1 MISPFAP
8 KALWLQTSGAFFLHF
23 LSLGF
28 AVFPLQTHLRQVHP
42 VATASIIASV
52 IPVAGLLTLLFFRFA
67 ERRQWTQY
75 PTRLLLLA
83 AICVAILQPT
93 LGWQLSMTRAQA
105 NLLPAFLETSLC
117 LLALASAHACCMNLL
132 NHLAVANLA
141 NHAYSA
147 RAAGSAGYAVAIL
160 ATAALLSDEQSVI
173 DYHLFLAASCA
184 VAHSLFIASSLL
196 IANRHRSADSS
207 LKATKMSQSHPT
219 APTTPPGQ
227 ASNPGAPDQSSPDQS
242 SPGQSSPGQSS
253 PGQSSPGQSSP
264 GPRDPGPSPQ
274 SDSWRWRALIL
285 LVALTAFCEAAFGLY
300 SHEFLTK
307 TYGDTGYYLF
317 ALTIFLETAL
327 LLGLPFLPNIR
338 RRLLFVGP
346 LGWLVLLTGCLLAQ
360 AGWPIFGALAIAMA
374 LNCPF
379 QVACNENAHA
389 IRPQISGLATIA
401 LAQAL
406 GVFCSQWTSALL
418 NRFILPKTS
427 LQAWTILWI
436 STLGVA
442 LGGLLLALMIQP
454 LRSSNRTD

>member
-42 VATASIIASV
+42 VATASVIASV

-105 NLLPAFLETSLC
+105 NLLPAFLETALC

-141 NHAYSA
+141 THAYSA

-160 ATAALLSDEQSVI
+160 ATASLLSDEQAVI
-173 DYHLFLAASCA
+173 EYHLFLAASCA
-184 VAHSLFIASSLL
+184 VAHCLFIAASLL
-196 IANRHRSADSS
+196 IANRHRSEDSS
-207 LKATKMSQSHPT
+207 LKTAKMSQSHRPAPT
-219 APTTPPGQ
+219 APPGH
-227 ASNPGAPDQSSPDQS
+227 
-242 SPGQSSPGQSS
+242 
-253 PGQSSPGQSSP
+253 
-264 GPRDPGPSPQ
+264 RDPGHSPQ
-274 SDSWRWRALIL
+274 SDPWRWRALIL

-300 SHEFLTK
+300 SHEFLTR

-317 ALTIFLETAL
+317 ALTIVLETAL

-338 RRLLFVGP
+338 KRLLFVGP
-346 LGWLVLLTGCLLAQ
+346 LGWLVLLTGCLVAQ

-427 LQAWTILWI
+427 LQPWTILWI

-442 LGGLLLALMIQP
+442 LVGLLLALMIQP

>member
-160 ATAALLSDEQSVI
+160 ATAALLSDEQAVI
-173 DYHLFLAASCA
+173 DYHLFLAAICA
-184 VAHSLFIASSLL
+184 VAHSLFIAASLL
-196 IANRHRSADSS
+196 IAHRHFSEDNS
-207 LKATKMSQSHPT
+207 LKTTKMSQSRRT
-219 APTTPPGQ
+219 AQT
-227 ASNPGAPDQSSPDQS
+227 ASADQSP
-242 SPGQSSPGQSS
+242 SPGSPSTGTPSTGT
-253 PGQSSPGQSSP
+253 PGH
-264 GPRDPGPSPQ
+264 SPQ

-300 SHEFLTK
+300 SHEFLTR

-317 ALTIFLETAL
+317 ALTILMETAL

-338 RRLLFVGP
+338 KRLLFVGP
-346 LGWLVLLTGCLLAQ
+346 LGWLVLLIGCLLAQ

-389 IRPQISGLATIA
+389 ICPQISGLATIA

-418 NRFILPKTS
+418 NRFILPETS
-427 LQAWTILWI
+427 LQPWTLLWI

-442 LGGLLLALMIQP
+442 LVALVLALMIQP
-454 LRSSNRTD
+454 LRSSKSTNGFH

>member
-93 LGWQLSMTRAQA
+93 LGWQLSMTRTQA

-160 ATAALLSDEQSVI
+160 ATAALLSDEQAVI
-173 DYHLFLAASCA
+173 EYHLFLAASCA
-184 VAHSLFIASSLL
+184 VAHSLFIAASLL
-196 IANRHRSADSS
+196 IAHKN
-207 LKATKMSQSHPT
+207 QSHRT
-219 APTTPPGQ
+219 APIAPPGQ
-227 ASNPGAPDQSSPDQS
+227 TPSPSGPSPSGPSPSAPSPS
-242 SPGQSSPGQSS
+242 APSPSA
-253 PGQSSPGQSSP
+253 P
-264 GPRDPGPSPQ
+264 GPSAPKHSPQ
-274 SDSWRWRALIL
+274 SDSWRWKALIL

-300 SHEFLTK
+300 SHEFLTR
-307 TYGDTGYYLF
+307 TYGDSGYYLF

-327 LLGLPFLPNIR
+327 LLGLPFLPKIR
-338 RRLLFVGP
+338 KRLLFVGP

-360 AGWPIFGALAIAMA
+360 SGWPIFGALAVAMA

-427 LQAWTILWI
+427 LQPWTILWI

>member
-93 LGWQLSMTRAQA
+93 LGWQLSMTQAQA
-105 NLLPAFLETSLC
+105 NLLPAFLETALC

-160 ATAALLSDEQSVI
+160 ATASLLSDEQAVI
-173 DYHLFLAASCA
+173 EHHLFLAASCS
-184 VAHSLFIASSLL
+184 VAHSLFIAASLL
-196 IANRHRSADSS
+196 IANRHRSEDSS
-207 LKATKMSQSHPT
+207 LKTAKMSQSHRPAPT
-219 APTTPPGQ
+219 APPGH
-227 ASNPGAPDQSSPDQS
+227 G
-242 SPGQSSPGQSS
+242 
-253 PGQSSPGQSSP
+253 
-264 GPRDPGPSPQ
+264 DPGHSPQ

-300 SHEFLTK
+300 SHEFLTR

-338 RRLLFVGP
+338 KRLLFVGP

-418 NRFILPKTS
+418 NHFILPKTS
-427 LQAWTILWI
+427 LQPWTILWI

-442 LGGLLLALMIQP
+442 LVGLLLALMIQP

>member
-83 AICVAILQPT
+83 AICVAVLQPT

-141 NHAYSA
+141 HHAYSA

-160 ATAALLSDEQSVI
+160 ATAALLSDEQAVI
-173 DYHLFLAASCA
+173 DYHLFLAAICA
-184 VAHSLFIASSLL
+184 VAHSLFIAANLL
-196 IANRHRSADSS
+196 IPHRHRSEDNS
-207 LKATKMSQSHPT
+207 LKATHMSQSRRT
-219 APTTPPGQ
+219 AQTASAGQ
-227 ASNPGAPDQSSPDQS
+227 SP
-242 SPGQSSPGQSS
+242 SPGIP
-253 PGQSSPGQSSP
+253 
-264 GPRDPGPSPQ
+264 DPGSPNPVTPGHNPQ

-300 SHEFLTK
+300 SHEFLTR

-317 ALTIFLETAL
+317 ALTILLETAL

-338 RRLLFVGP
+338 KRLLFVGP
-346 LGWLVLLTGCLLAQ
+346 LGWLVLLIGCLLAQ

-389 IRPQISGLATIA
+389 ICPQISGLATIA

-418 NRFILPKTS
+418 NRFILPETS
-427 LQAWTILWI
+427 LQPWTLLWI

-442 LGGLLLALMIQP
+442 LVALVLALMIQP
-454 LRSSNRTD
+454 LRSSKSTNGFH

>member
-105 NLLPAFLETSLC
+105 NLLPAFLETALC

-160 ATAALLSDEQSVI
+160 ATAALLSDEQAVI
-173 DYHLFLAASCA
+173 EYHLFLAASCA
-184 VAHSLFIASSLL
+184 VAHSLFIAASLL
-196 IANRHRSADSS
+196 IAHKN
-207 LKATKMSQSHPT
+207 QSHRT
-219 APTTPPGQ
+219 APIAPPGQ
-227 ASNPGAPDQSSPDQS
+227 TPSPSAPSPS
-242 SPGQSSPGQSS
+242 APSPSAPKH
-253 PGQSSPGQSSP
+253 
-264 GPRDPGPSPQ
+264 SPQ
-274 SDSWRWRALIL
+274 SDSWRWKALIL

-300 SHEFLTK
+300 SHEFLTR
-307 TYGDTGYYLF
+307 TYGDSGYYLF

-327 LLGLPFLPNIR
+327 LLGLPFLPKIR
-338 RRLLFVGP
+338 KRLLFVGP

-360 AGWPIFGALAIAMA
+360 SGWPIFGALAVAMA

-427 LQAWTILWI
+427 LQPWTILWI

-442 LGGLLLALMIQP
+442 FVGLCLALMVQP

>member
-141 NHAYSA
+141 HHAYSA

-160 ATAALLSDEQSVI
+160 ATAALLSDEQAVI
-173 DYHLFLAASCA
+173 DYHLFLAAICA
-184 VAHSLFIASSLL
+184 VAHSLFIAASLL
-196 IANRHRSADSS
+196 IAHRHFSEDNS
-207 LKATKMSQSHPT
+207 LKTTKMSQSRRT
-219 APTTPPGQ
+219 AQT
-227 ASNPGAPDQSSPDQS
+227 ASADQSP
-242 SPGQSSPGQSS
+242 SPGSPSTGTPSTGT
-253 PGQSSPGQSSP
+253 PGHSL
-264 GPRDPGPSPQ
+264 Q

-300 SHEFLTK
+300 SHEFLTR

-317 ALTIFLETAL
+317 ALTILLETAL

-338 RRLLFVGP
+338 KRLLFVGP
-346 LGWLVLLTGCLLAQ
+346 LGWLVLLIGCLLAQ

-389 IRPQISGLATIA
+389 ICPQISGLATIA

-418 NRFILPKTS
+418 NRFILPETS
-427 LQAWTILWI
+427 LQPWTLLWI

-442 LGGLLLALMIQP
+442 LVALVLALMIQP
-454 LRSSNRTD
+454 LRSSKSTNGFH

>member
-105 NLLPAFLETSLC
+105 NLLPAFLETALC

-160 ATAALLSDEQSVI
+160 ATAALLSDEQAVI
-173 DYHLFLAASCA
+173 EYHLFLAASCA
-184 VAHSLFIASSLL
+184 VAHSLFIAASLL
-196 IANRHRSADSS
+196 IAHKN
-207 LKATKMSQSHPT
+207 QSHRT
-219 APTTPPGQ
+219 APIAPPGQ
-227 ASNPGAPDQSSPDQS
+227 TPSPSAPSPS
-242 SPGQSSPGQSS
+242 APKH
-253 PGQSSPGQSSP
+253 
-264 GPRDPGPSPQ
+264 SPQ
-274 SDSWRWRALIL
+274 SDSWRWKALIL

-300 SHEFLTK
+300 SHEFLTR
-307 TYGDTGYYLF
+307 TYGDSGYYLF

-327 LLGLPFLPNIR
+327 LLGLPFLPKIR
-338 RRLLFVGP
+338 KRLLFVGP

-360 AGWPIFGALAIAMA
+360 SGWPIFGALAVAMA

-427 LQAWTILWI
+427 LQPWTILWI

-442 LGGLLLALMIQP
+442 LVGLLLALLIQP

>member
-141 NHAYSA
+141 HHAYSA

-160 ATAALLSDEQSVI
+160 ATAALLSDEQAVI
-173 DYHLFLAASCA
+173 DYHLFLAAICA
-184 VAHSLFIASSLL
+184 VAHSLFIAANLL
-196 IANRHRSADSS
+196 IPHRHRSEDNS
-207 LKATKMSQSHPT
+207 LKATHMSKSHRTAQTASAGQSP
-219 APTTPPGQ
+219 
-227 ASNPGAPDQSSPDQS
+227 
-242 SPGQSSPGQSS
+242 SPGSPSPGT
-253 PGQSSPGQSSP
+253 PGHSL
-264 GPRDPGPSPQ
+264 Q

-300 SHEFLTK
+300 SHEFLTR

-317 ALTIFLETAL
+317 ALTILLETAL

-338 RRLLFVGP
+338 KRLLFVGP
-346 LGWLVLLTGCLLAQ
+346 LGWLVLLIGCLLAQ

-389 IRPQISGLATIA
+389 ICPQISGLATIA

-418 NRFILPKTS
+418 NRFILPETS
-427 LQAWTILWI
+427 LQPWTLLWI

-442 LGGLLLALMIQP
+442 LVALVLALMIQP
-454 LRSSNRTD
+454 LRSSKSTNGIH

>member
-93 LGWQLSMTRAQA
+93 LGWQLSMTRTQA

-160 ATAALLSDEQSVI
+160 ATAAFLSDEQAVI
-173 DYHLFLAASCA
+173 EYHLFLAASCA
-184 VAHSLFIASSLL
+184 VAHSLFIAASLL
-196 IANRHRSADSS
+196 IAHKN
-207 LKATKMSQSHPT
+207 QSHRT
-219 APTTPPGQ
+219 APIAPPGQ
-227 ASNPGAPDQSSPDQS
+227 TPSPSGPSPSGPSPSAPSPS
-242 SPGQSSPGQSS
+242 APSPSA
-253 PGQSSPGQSSP
+253 P
-264 GPRDPGPSPQ
+264 GPSAPKHSPQ
-274 SDSWRWRALIL
+274 SDSWRWKALIL

-300 SHEFLTK
+300 SHEFLTR
-307 TYGDTGYYLF
+307 TYGDSGYYLF

-327 LLGLPFLPNIR
+327 LLGLPFLPKIR
-338 RRLLFVGP
+338 KRLLFVGP

-360 AGWPIFGALAIAMA
+360 SGWPIFGALAVAMA

-427 LQAWTILWI
+427 LQPWTILWI

>member
-105 NLLPAFLETSLC
+105 NLLPAFLETALC

-160 ATAALLSDEQSVI
+160 ATAALLSDEQAVI
-173 DYHLFLAASCA
+173 EYHLFLAASCA
-184 VAHSLFIASSLL
+184 VAHSLFIAASLL
-196 IANRHRSADSS
+196 IAHKN
-207 LKATKMSQSHPT
+207 QSHRT
-219 APTTPPGQ
+219 APIAPPGQ
-227 ASNPGAPDQSSPDQS
+227 TPSPSAPSPS
-242 SPGQSSPGQSS
+242 APKH
-253 PGQSSPGQSSP
+253 
-264 GPRDPGPSPQ
+264 SPQ
-274 SDSWRWRALIL
+274 SDSWRWKALIL

-300 SHEFLTK
+300 SHEFLTR
-307 TYGDTGYYLF
+307 TYGDSGYYLF

-327 LLGLPFLPNIR
+327 LLGLPFLPKIR
-338 RRLLFVGP
+338 KRLLFVGP

-360 AGWPIFGALAIAMA
+360 SGWPIFGALAVAMA

-427 LQAWTILWI
+427 LQPWTILWI

>member
-1 MISPFAP
+1 
-8 KALWLQTSGAFFLHF
+8 
-23 LSLGF
+23 
-28 AVFPLQTHLRQVHP
+28 
-42 VATASIIASV
+42 
-52 IPVAGLLTLLFFRFA
+52 
-67 ERRQWTQY
+67 
-75 PTRLLLLA
+75 
-83 AICVAILQPT
+83 
-93 LGWQLSMTRAQA
+93 
-105 NLLPAFLETSLC
+105 
-117 LLALASAHACCMNLL
+117 MNLL

-196 IANRHRSADSS
+196 IANRHRSEDSS
-207 LKATKMSQSHPT
+207 LKATKMNQSHPT

-227 ASNPGAPDQSSPDQS
+227 ASSPRAPGH
-242 SPGQSSPGQSS
+242 
-253 PGQSSPGQSSP
+253 
-264 GPRDPGPSPQ
+264 SPQ
-274 SDSWRWRALIL
+274 SDSWRWGALIL

-338 RRLLFVGP
+338 KRLLFVGP

-427 LQAWTILWI
+427 LQPWTILWI